1 MLAFVAVL
9 EPLWRSRV
17 KKLLLVAAVAGAAL
31 AWRRKASA
39 KAERDLWAEAT
50 DTVR

>member
-1 MLAFVAVL
+1 M
-9 EPLWRSRV
+9 
-17 KKLLLVAAVAGAAL
+17 KKLLLVAAAAGAVV